1 MQILR
6 DLVKEL
12 DHKEADRQYNLE
24 TRRATAMR
32 HARET
37 KEKLEKS
44 KRKLVAKETE
54 VGSGGFRLK
63 VIQKVIKTFYRICLS
78 LYPSRS
84 KD

>member
-1 MQILR
+1 
-6 DLVKEL
+6 
-12 DHKEADRQYNLE
+12 
-24 TRRATAMR
+24 MR

-37 KEKLEKS
+37 KEKLEKR

-54 VGSGGFRLK
+54 VGRGGFRLK

-78 LYPSRS
+78 LYPGRS